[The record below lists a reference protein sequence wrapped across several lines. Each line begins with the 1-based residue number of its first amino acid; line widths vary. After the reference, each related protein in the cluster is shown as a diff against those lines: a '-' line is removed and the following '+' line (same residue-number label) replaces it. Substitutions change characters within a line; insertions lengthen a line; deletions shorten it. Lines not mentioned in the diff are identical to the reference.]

1 MFNANALEDILIR
14 NRLVSM
20 QNRLDYL
27 RVKVLEI
34 FHYSDLDLTLPKRI
48 LESRVT
54 QDGFTVVYE
63 HEGNLFCTQSMPS
76 GKQDVYGEC
85 HEVHFT
91 HSNEGESI
99 PMTRTIGVDAVMV
112 RNDAALI
119 GLDPLLT
126 EFALMEAQA
135 NITVLDNFM
144 TLRTNRIIQAKD
156 EASYASALEYE
167 QQIRDGAPAVIMAE
181 EFDAMEGIN
190 VHSTPIPSNAASQTI
205 ELFQYISSRYYSE
218 LGIVLNNNM
227 KSQYVNEAEMSKST
241 GMPLIYNM
249 LACRQEAVDEINA
262 LFGRDIKVSLSEE
275 WNDEMEADEA
285 PVAPAEE
292 ELDETSEAPAEE
304 ELDETPEAPA
314 EEELDETPEAPVEEE
329 PVATPEAPAEEEPVE
344 ETHTAEEVTDAADA
358 LIGEE
363 NEATDDSTSDD
374 ADSESDTDEDDEEG
388 RGVDAKED
396 DDEG

>member
-27 RVKVLEI
+27 HVKVLEI
-34 FHYSDLDLTLPKRI
+34 FHYSGLDLTLPKRI

-63 HEGNLFCTQSMPS
+63 HEGSLYCTQTMPF
-76 GKQDVYGEC
+76 GKEDVYGEH

-91 HSNEGESI
+91 HSTEGESI
-99 PMTRTIGVDAVMV
+99 DMTRTIGVDAVMV

-227 KSQYVNEAEMSKST
+227 KSQYVNEAELGKST

-249 LACRQEAVDEINA
+249 LTCRQEAVDEINA
-262 LFGRDIKVSLSEE
+262 LFARDIKVSLSEE

-292 ELDETSEAPAEE
+292 TPEAIAE
-304 ELDETPEAPA
+304 ETPES
-314 EEELDETPEAPVEEE
+314 PVEEE
-329 PVATPEAPAEEEPVE
+329 PVEAPAEEEPVE
-344 ETHTAEEVTDAADA
+344 APVEETTEETHSTEEVQAAADA

-363 NEATDDSTSDD
+363 NEAADDSTSDD
-374 ADSESDTDEDDEEG
+374 ADSKSDTDEDDEEG
-388 RGVDAKED
+388 RGVDAKKD
-396 DDEG
+396 DDEE

>member
-1 MFNANALEDILIR
+1 MFNANTLEDILIR

-27 RVKVLEI
+27 HVKVLEI
-34 FHYSDLDLTLPKRI
+34 FHYTGLDLTLPKRI

-54 QDGFTVVYE
+54 QEGFTVVYE
-63 HEGNLFCTQSMPS
+63 HEGNLYCTQTMPS
-76 GKQDVYGEC
+76 GKEDVYGEH

-99 PMTRTIGVDAVMV
+99 DMTRTIGVDAVMV

-227 KSQYVNEAEMSKST
+227 KSQYVNETELGKST

-292 ELDETSEAPAEE
+292 E
-304 ELDETPEAPA
+304 PEAPA
-314 EEELDETPEAPVEEE
+314 EEGLVEGESDET
-329 PVATPEAPAEEEPVE
+329 PAEEEPVE
-344 ETHTAEEVTDAADA
+344 ETPDETYSTEEVQAATDA

-363 NEATDDSTSDD
+363 NEAAGDSTSDD

>member
-1 MFNANALEDILIR
+1 MFNANTIEDILIR
-14 NRLVSM
+14 NRLVSV
-20 QNRLDYL
+20 QKRLDYL
-27 RVKVLEI
+27 HVKVLEI
-34 FHYSDLDLTLPKRI
+34 FHYTNLDLTLPKRI
-48 LESRVT
+48 LEARVT

-63 HEGNLFCTQSMPS
+63 HEGNLYCTQTLPS
-76 GKQDVYGEC
+76 GKEDVYGEC

-99 PMTRTIGVDAVMV
+99 DMTRTIGVDAVMV
-112 RNDAALI
+112 RNDAAVI

-126 EFALMEAQA
+126 EFAVMEAQA

-156 EASYASALEYE
+156 EASHASALEYE
-167 QQIRDGAPAVIMAE
+167 QQIRDGAPAVILA
-181 EFDAMEGIN
+181 DDLGGIDGII

-227 KSQYVNEAEMSKST
+227 KSQYVNETELGKST

-262 LFGRDIKVSLSEE
+262 LFGRDIKVALSGE
-275 WNDEMEADEA
+275 WNDEMEADEGLVA
-285 PVAPAEE
+285 PVEE
-292 ELDETSEAPAEE
+292 DPVEAPAEE
-304 ELDETPEAPA
+304 D
-314 EEELDETPEAPVEEE
+314 PV
-329 PVATPEAPAEEEPVE
+329 EAPAEEEPE
-344 ETHTAEEVTDAADA
+344 ETHTAEEVTDAANA
-358 LIGEE
+358 MIGEE
-363 NEATDDSTSDD
+363 NVSTNDSTSDD
-374 ADSESDTDEDDEEG
+374 ADSESDTDDDDEEG
-388 RGVDAKED
+388 RDVATEED

>member
-1 MFNANALEDILIR
+1 MINANTLEDILIR

-27 RVKVLEI
+27 HVKVLEI
-34 FHYSDLDLTLPKRI
+34 FHYDNLDLTLPKRI

-63 HEGNLFCTQSMPS
+63 HEGNLYCTQTMPS
-76 GKQDVYGEC
+76 GKEDVYGEH

-99 PMTRTIGVDAVMV
+99 DMSRTIGVDAVMI

-119 GLDPLLT
+119 GLEPLLT

-156 EASYASALEYE
+156 EASYASAIEYE

-227 KSQYVNEAEMSKST
+227 KSQYVNEAELGKST

-285 PVAPAEE
+285 PVAPVEE
-292 ELDETSEAPAEE
+292 EPDETSEAPAEE
-304 ELDETPEAPA
+304 EPVDEI
-314 EEELDETPEAPVEEE
+314 
-329 PVATPEAPAEEEPVE
+329 PEAPAEEEPVE
-344 ETHTAEEVTDAADA
+344 APVEETPEETHSTEEFQTAADA
-358 LIGEE
+358 LIGED
-363 NEATDDSTSDD
+363 NEAADDSTSDD

>member
-63 HEGNLFCTQSMPS
+63 HEGNLFCTQTMPS
-76 GKQDVYGEC
+76 GKEDVYGEH

-99 PMTRTIGVDAVMV
+99 DMTRTIGVDAVMV

-227 KSQYVNEAEMSKST
+227 KSQYVNEAELGKST

-262 LFGRDIKVSLSEE
+262 LFGRDIKVTLSEE
-275 WNDEMEADEA
+275 WNDELEADEGPEA
-285 PVAPAEE
+285 PVEE
-292 ELDETSEAPAEE
+292 
-304 ELDETPEAPA
+304 ETPEAPV
-314 EEELDETPEAPVEEE
+314 EKETPEAPVEE
-329 PVATPEAPAEEEPVE
+329 PPAEETPEETPE
-344 ETHTAEEVTDAADA
+344 ETHSTEEVQAAADA

-363 NEATDDSTSDD
+363 NEAADDSTSDD
-374 ADSESDTDEDDEEG
+374 TDSESDTDEDDEEG

-396 DDEG
+396 DDEE

>member
-27 RVKVLEI
+27 HVKVLEI
-34 FHYSDLDLTLPKRI
+34 FHYSGLDLTLPKRI

-63 HEGNLFCTQSMPS
+63 HEGNLFCTQTMPS
-76 GKQDVYGEC
+76 GKEDVYGEH

-99 PMTRTIGVDAVMV
+99 DMTRTIGVDAVMV

-227 KSQYVNEAEMSKST
+227 KSQYVNEAELGKST

-292 ELDETSEAPAEE
+292 GPVAPAEE
-304 ELDETPEAPA
+304 GPVEGDADET
-314 EEELDETPEAPVEEE
+314 PVEEE
-329 PVATPEAPAEEEPVE
+329 PVEAPVE
-344 ETHTAEEVTDAADA
+344 ETPEETPEESHSTEVQAAADA

-363 NEATDDSTSDD
+363 NEVADDSTSDD
-374 ADSESDTDEDDEEG
+374 TDSESDTDEDDEEG

>member
-27 RVKVLEI
+27 HVKVLEI
-34 FHYSDLDLTLPKRI
+34 FHYANLDLTLPKRI

-63 HEGNLFCTQSMPS
+63 HEGNLFCTQTMPS

-156 EASYASALEYE
+156 ETSYASALEYE

-285 PVAPAEE
+285 PVAPSEE
-292 ELDETSEAPAEE
+292 EPN
-304 ELDETPEAPA
+304 
-314 EEELDETPEAPVEEE
+314 ETPEAPVEETE
-329 PVATPEAPAEEEPVE
+329 TPETPAEGQPVEAPVE
-344 ETHTAEEVTDAADA
+344 ETPEETHSAEEVEAAADA

-363 NEATDDSTSDD
+363 NVSTDDSDSDD
-374 ADSESDTDEDDEEG
+374 TDSESDADEDDEEG
-388 RGVDAKED
+388 RDVEAEED

>member
-1 MFNANALEDILIR
+1 MFNANALEDFLIR

-20 QNRLDYL
+20 QIRLDYL
-27 RVKVLEI
+27 HVKVLEI

-63 HEGNLFCTQSMPS
+63 HEGNLYCTQTMPS
-76 GKQDVYGEC
+76 GKEDVYGEH

-99 PMTRTIGVDAVMV
+99 DMTRTIGVDAVMV
-112 RNDAALI
+112 RNDTALI

-167 QQIRDGAPAVIMAE
+167 QQIRDGAPAVIKAE
-181 EFDAMEGIN
+181 EFDVMEGIN

-205 ELFQYISSRYYSE
+205 ELMQYISSRYYSE

-227 KSQYVNEAEMSKST
+227 KSQYVNETELGKST

-262 LFGRDIKVSLSEE
+262 LFGRDIKVALSEE

-285 PVAPAEE
+285 PVTPAEE
-292 ELDETSEAPAEE
+292 D
-304 ELDETPEAPA
+304 
-314 EEELDETPEAPVEEE
+314 PEAPVEEG
-329 PVATPEAPAEEEPVE
+329 PVEGEADETPAEEEPVE
-344 ETHTAEEVTDAADA
+344 APVEETPEETPEETHSTEEVQTAADA

-363 NEATDDSTSDD
+363 NEAADDSTSDD
-374 ADSESDTDEDDEEG
+374 ANSESDTDEDVEEG

>member
-27 RVKVLEI
+27 HVKVLEI

-63 HEGNLFCTQSMPS
+63 HEGNLFCTQTMPS
-76 GKQDVYGEC
+76 GKEDVYGEH

-99 PMTRTIGVDAVMV
+99 DMTRTIGVDAVMV

-227 KSQYVNEAEMSKST
+227 KSQYVNEAELGKST

-292 ELDETSEAPAEE
+292 EPV
-304 ELDETPEAPA
+304 
-314 EEELDETPEAPVEEE
+314 EAPVEE
-329 PVATPEAPAEEEPVE
+329 TPEETPEESHS
-344 ETHTAEEVTDAADA
+344 TEEVQAAADA

-363 NEATDDSTSDD
+363 NEAADDSTSDD
-374 ADSESDTDEDDEEG
+374 TDSESDTDEDDEEG

>member
-1 MFNANALEDILIR
+1 MFNANTLEDILIR

-27 RVKVLEI
+27 HVKVLEI
-34 FHYSDLDLTLPKRI
+34 FHYTGLDLTLPKRI

-63 HEGNLFCTQSMPS
+63 HEGNLYCTQTMPS
-76 GKQDVYGEC
+76 GKEDVYGEH

-99 PMTRTIGVDAVMV
+99 DMTRTIGVDAVMV

-156 EASYASALEYE
+156 ETSYVSALEYE
-167 QQIRDGAPAVIMAE
+167 QQIRDGAPAVIMGE
-181 EFDAMEGIN
+181 EIEGVDGII

-227 KSQYVNEAEMSKST
+227 KSQYVNEAELGKST

-249 LACRQEAVDEINA
+249 LACRQEAIDEINA

-292 ELDETSEAPAEE
+292 EPDEAPVAPDEE
-304 ELDETPEAPA
+304 EPVETHAAPV
-314 EEELDETPEAPVEEE
+314 EAPVEE
-329 PVATPEAPAEEEPVE
+329 TPE
-344 ETHTAEEVTDAADA
+344 ETHSTEEVQAAADA

-363 NEATDDSTSDD
+363 NEAADDSTTDD

-388 RGVDAKED
+388 RDVASKED
-396 DDEG
+396 NDEG

>member
-27 RVKVLEI
+27 HVKVLEI

-63 HEGNLFCTQSMPS
+63 HEGNLYCTQTMPS
-76 GKQDVYGEC
+76 GKEDVYGEH

-99 PMTRTIGVDAVMV
+99 DMTRTIGVDAVMV
-112 RNDAALI
+112 RNDSALI

-135 NITVLDNFM
+135 NITILDNFM

-156 EASYASALEYE
+156 EGSYASALEYE
-167 QQIRDGAPAVIMAE
+167 QQIRDGAPAVIWAE
-181 EFDAMEGIN
+181 ELEGIDGIN

-227 KSQYVNEAEMSKST
+227 KSQYVNETELGKST

-249 LACRQEAVDEINA
+249 LACRQEAIDEINA

-275 WNDEMEADEA
+275 WNDEMEVDEA

-292 ELDETSEAPAEE
+292 EPVETPDAPAGEDP
-304 ELDETPEAPA
+304 DETPTAPVEAPI
-314 EEELDETPEAPVEEE
+314 EAPVEAQVES
-329 PVATPEAPAEEEPVE
+329 PVE
-344 ETHTAEEVTDAADA
+344 ETHSTEEVQAAADA

-363 NEATDDSTSDD
+363 NEAADDSTSDD
-374 ADSESDTDEDDEEG
+374 TDSESDTDEDDEEG

-396 DDEG
+396 DDEE

>member
-1 MFNANALEDILIR
+1 MFNANSLEDILIR
-14 NRLVSM
+14 NRLVTL

-27 RVKVLEI
+27 HVKVLEI
-34 FHYSDLDLTLPKRI
+34 FHYSGLDLTLPKRI

-54 QDGFTVVYE
+54 QDGFTIVYE
-63 HEGNLFCTQSMPS
+63 HEGNLYCTQTMPS
-76 GKQDVYGEC
+76 GKEDVYGEH

-99 PMTRTIGVDAVMV
+99 DMTRTIGVDAVMV

-227 KSQYVNEAEMSKST
+227 KSQYVNEAELGKST

-285 PVAPAEE
+285 PVEAPAEE
-292 ELDETSEAPAEE
+292 ESDETSEAPAEE
-304 ELDETPEAPA
+304 E
-314 EEELDETPEAPVEEE
+314 PV
-329 PVATPEAPAEEEPVE
+329 EAPAEEEPVE
-344 ETHTAEEVTDAADA
+344 ASVEETPEETHSTEEVQAAADA

-363 NEATDDSTSDD
+363 NEAADDSTSDD
-374 ADSESDTDEDDEEG
+374 ADSESDTDEDDEE
-388 RGVDAKED
+388 RRDVETEED

>member
-20 QNRLDYL
+20 QNRLGYL
-27 RVKVLEI
+27 HVKVLEI
-34 FHYSDLDLTLPKRI
+34 FHYSGLDLTLPKRI

-63 HEGNLFCTQSMPS
+63 HEGNLYCTQTMPS
-76 GKQDVYGEC
+76 GKEDVYGEH

-99 PMTRTIGVDAVMV
+99 DMTRTIGVDAVMV

-227 KSQYVNEAEMSKST
+227 KSQYVNEAELGKST

-292 ELDETSEAPAEE
+292 EPVEAPVEEGPVEGEAE
-304 ELDETPEAPA
+304 
-314 EEELDETPEAPVEEE
+314 ETPEAPVEEE
-329 PVATPEAPAEEEPVE
+329 PVEAPVE
-344 ETHTAEEVTDAADA
+344 ETPEETPEETHSTEEVQAAADA

-363 NEATDDSTSDD
+363 NEAADDSTSDD
-374 ADSESDTDEDDEEG
+374 TDSESDTDEDDEEG

>member
-1 MFNANALEDILIR
+1 MFNANALEDIFIR
-14 NRLVSM
+14 NRMVSM

-27 RVKVLEI
+27 HVKVLEI
-34 FHYSDLDLTLPKRI
+34 FHYTNLDLTLPKRI

-63 HEGNLFCTQSMPS
+63 HEGNLYCTQTMPT
-76 GKQDVYGEC
+76 GKEDVYGEY

-91 HSNEGESI
+91 HSNEDECI
-99 PMTRTIGVDAVMV
+99 PMSRTIGVDAVMV
-112 RNDAALI
+112 RNDANLI

-156 EASYASALEYE
+156 ETSYVSALEYE
-167 QQIRDGAPAVIMAE
+167 QQIRDGVPAVILAE
-181 EFDAMEGIN
+181 EVDSMDGIC
-190 VHSTPIPSNAASQTI
+190 VHSTPIPTNAASQTI

-227 KSQYVNEAEMSKST
+227 KSQYVNETELGKST

-249 LACRQEAVDEINA
+249 LACRKEAVDEINA

-275 WNDEMEADEA
+275 WNDEMESDEV

-292 ELDETSEAPAEE
+292 EPDE
-304 ELDETPEAPA
+304 
-314 EEELDETPEAPVEEE
+314 ETPEAPVEEE
-329 PVATPEAPAEEEPVE
+329 PVEAPVEAVETPVE
-344 ETHTAEEVTDAADA
+344 ETPEETHSAEEVQAAAAA
-358 LIGEE
+358 LIGED
-363 NEATDDSTSDD
+363 NVPADDSASDD
-374 ADSESDTDEDDEEG
+374 ADPVSDAVEDDEEG
-388 RGVDAKED
+388 RGVETKED
-396 DDEG
+396 DDEE

>member
-20 QNRLDYL
+20 QNRIDYL
-27 RVKVLEI
+27 HVKVLEI
-34 FHYSDLDLTLPKRI
+34 FYYSGLDLTLPKRI

-63 HEGNLFCTQSMPS
+63 HEGNLYCTQTMPS
-76 GKQDVYGEC
+76 GKEDVYGEH

-99 PMTRTIGVDAVMV
+99 DMTRTIGVDAVMV

-156 EASYASALEYE
+156 ETSYASALEYE
-167 QQIRDGAPAVIMAE
+167 QQIRDGAPAVILAE

-218 LGIVLNNNM
+218 LGIALNNNM
-227 KSQYVNEAEMSKST
+227 KSQYVNEAELGKST

-292 ELDETSEAPAEE
+292 GPDETSEAPDE
-304 ELDETPEAPA
+304 ETP
-314 EEELDETPEAPVEEE
+314 DETPEAPVEED
-329 PVATPEAPAEEEPVE
+329 PVEAPVE
-344 ETHTAEEVTDAADA
+344 ETPEETPEETHSTEEVQAAADA
-358 LIGEE
+358 LIGED
-363 NEATDDSTSDD
+363 NVPTSDSTTDD
-374 ADSESDTDEDDEEG
+374 ADSETDTDEDDEEG
-388 RGVDAKED
+388 RGVATKED
-396 DDEG
+396 VDEG

>member
-34 FHYSDLDLTLPKRI
+34 FHYSGLDLTLPKRI

-63 HEGNLFCTQSMPS
+63 HEGNLYCTQTMPS
-76 GKQDVYGEC
+76 GKEDVYGEH

-99 PMTRTIGVDAVMV
+99 DMTRTIGVDAVMV

-167 QQIRDGAPAVIMAE
+167 QQIRDGAPAVILAE

-227 KSQYVNEAEMSKST
+227 KSQYVNEAELGKST

-262 LFGRDIKVSLSEE
+262 LFGRDIKVTLSEE
-275 WNDEMEADEA
+275 WNDELEADEG
-285 PVAPAEE
+285 PVAP
-292 ELDETSEAPAEE
+292 DE
-304 ELDETPEAPA
+304 ETPEAPD
-314 EEELDETPEAPVEEE
+314 EEETPAAPAKEEHDEAPVEEN
-329 PVATPEAPAEEEPVE
+329 PE
-344 ETHTAEEVTDAADA
+344 ETHSTEEVIDAADA

-363 NEATDDSTSDD
+363 NEATDDSASDD

-388 RGVDAKED
+388 RDVDAKED

>member
-27 RVKVLEI
+27 HVKVLEI
-34 FHYSDLDLTLPKRI
+34 FHYSGLDLTLPKRI

-63 HEGNLFCTQSMPS
+63 HEGNLYCTQTMPS
-76 GKQDVYGEC
+76 GKEDVYGEH

-99 PMTRTIGVDAVMV
+99 DMTRTIGVDAVMV

-227 KSQYVNEAEMSKST
+227 KSQYVNEAELGKST

-262 LFGRDIKVSLSEE
+262 LFDRDIKVSLSEE
-275 WNDEMEADEA
+275 WNDEMEADDA

-292 ELDETSEAPAEE
+292 E
-304 ELDETPEAPA
+304 
-314 EEELDETPEAPVEEE
+314 PV
-329 PVATPEAPAEEEPVE
+329 EAPAEEEPVE
-344 ETHTAEEVTDAADA
+344 APAEEEPVEAPVEETPEETHSTEEVQAAADA

-363 NEATDDSTSDD
+363 NEAADDSTSDD
-374 ADSESDTDEDDEEG
+374 AVSESYTDEDGEEG

>member
-1 MFNANALEDILIR
+1 MFNANAFEDILIR

-27 RVKVLEI
+27 HVKVLEI
-34 FHYSDLDLTLPKRI
+34 FHYSGLDLTLPKRI

-63 HEGNLFCTQSMPS
+63 HEGNLFCTQTMPS
-76 GKQDVYGEC
+76 GKEDVYGEH

-99 PMTRTIGVDAVMV
+99 DMTRTIGVDAVMV

-227 KSQYVNEAEMSKST
+227 KSQYVNEAELGKST

-292 ELDETSEAPAEE
+292 EPV
-304 ELDETPEAPA
+304 
-314 EEELDETPEAPVEEE
+314 EAPVEEG
-329 PVATPEAPAEEEPVE
+329 PVEGEADETPAEEEPVE
-344 ETHTAEEVTDAADA
+344 APVEETPEETPEEIPEETPEESHSTEEVQAAADA

-363 NEATDDSTSDD
+363 NEAADDSTSDD
-374 ADSESDTDEDDEEG
+374 TDSESDTDEDDEEG

>member
-27 RVKVLEI
+27 HVKVLEI
-34 FHYSDLDLTLPKRI
+34 FHYSGLDLTLPKRI

-63 HEGNLFCTQSMPS
+63 HEGNLFCTQTLPS
-76 GKQDVYGEC
+76 GKEDVYGEH

-91 HSNEGESI
+91 HSNDGESI
-99 PMTRTIGVDAVMV
+99 DMARTIGVDAVMV

-156 EASYASALEYE
+156 EASYTSALEYE

-190 VHSTPIPSNAASQTI
+190 VHSTPVPTNAASQTI

-227 KSQYVNEAEMSKST
+227 KSQYVNEAELGKST

-249 LACRQEAVDEINA
+249 LACRQEAIDEINA

-292 ELDETSEAPAEE
+292 TPEALAEETPETPVEEEPVEAPAEE
-304 ELDETPEAPA
+304 ESVEAPDEETPE
-314 EEELDETPEAPVEEE
+314 
-329 PVATPEAPAEEEPVE
+329 
-344 ETHTAEEVTDAADA
+344 ETHSTEEVIDAADA
-358 LIGEE
+358 LIGED
-363 NEATDDSTSDD
+363 NVAADDSTSDD

>member
-27 RVKVLEI
+27 HVKVLEI
-34 FHYSDLDLTLPKRI
+34 FHYSGLDLTLPKRI

-63 HEGNLFCTQSMPS
+63 HEGNLYCTQTMPS
-76 GKQDVYGEC
+76 GKEDVYGEL

-91 HSNEGESI
+91 HTCEGETI
-99 PMTRTIGVDAVMV
+99 DMTRTIGVDAVMI

-156 EASYASALEYE
+156 ENSYASALEYE

-227 KSQYVNEAEMSKST
+227 KSQYVNETELGKST

-262 LFGRDIKVSLSEE
+262 LFGRDIKVTLSEE
-275 WNDEMEADEA
+275 WNDEMEADEGPVA
-285 PVAPAEE
+285 PVEETPEASVEEEPVAPAE
-292 ELDETSEAPAEE
+292 APA
-304 ELDETPEAPA
+304 DETPVE
-314 EEELDETPEAPVEEE
+314 ETPEAPV
-329 PVATPEAPAEEEPVE
+329 AQTPE
-344 ETHTAEEVTDAADA
+344 ETHTAEEVTDAANA
-358 LIGEE
+358 MIGEDDVP
-363 NEATDDSTSDD
+363 ADDSTSDD
-374 ADSESDTDEDDEEG
+374 TDSESDTDEDDEEG
-388 RGVDAKED
+388 RAVEAEED

>member
-27 RVKVLEI
+27 HVKVLEI
-34 FHYSDLDLTLPKRI
+34 FHYSGLDLTLPKRI

-63 HEGNLFCTQSMPS
+63 HEGNLYCTQTMPS
-76 GKQDVYGEC
+76 GKEDVYGEH

-99 PMTRTIGVDAVMV
+99 DMTRTIGVDAVMV

-205 ELFQYISSRYYSE
+205 DLFQYISSRYYSE

-227 KSQYVNEAEMSKST
+227 KSQYVNEAELGKST

-292 ELDETSEAPAEE
+292 E
-304 ELDETPEAPA
+304 PEAPA
-314 EEELDETPEAPVEEE
+314 EEGTVEGEADET
-329 PVATPEAPAEEEPVE
+329 PAEEEPVE
-344 ETHTAEEVTDAADA
+344 APVEETSEETHSTEEVIDAADA

-363 NEATDDSTSDD
+363 NEAADDSTSDD

-388 RGVDAKED
+388 RGVASKED

>member
-1 MFNANALEDILIR
+1 MFNANSFEDILIR

-27 RVKVLEI
+27 HVKVLEI
-34 FHYSDLDLTLPKRI
+34 FHYSGLDLTLPKRI

-63 HEGNLFCTQSMPS
+63 HEGNLYCTQTLPS
-76 GKQDVYGEC
+76 GKEDVYGERR
-85 HEVHFT
+85 EVHFT

-99 PMTRTIGVDAVMV
+99 DMTRTIGVDAVMV

-156 EASYASALEYE
+156 EASFASALEYE

-190 VHSTPIPSNAASQTI
+190 VHSTPIPTNAASQTI

-227 KSQYVNEAEMSKST
+227 KSQYVNETELGKST

-249 LACRQEAVDEINA
+249 LACRQEAIDEINA

-285 PVAPAEE
+285 PAAPVEE
-292 ELDETSEAPAEE
+292 EPVETPAAPVEE
-304 ELDETPEAPA
+304 EPV
-314 EEELDETPEAPVEEE
+314 ETPEAPVEEE
-329 PVATPEAPAEEEPVE
+329 PVEAPIEETPE
-344 ETHTAEEVTDAADA
+344 ETHSTEEVQAAADA

-363 NEATDDSTSDD
+363 NETADDSTSDD

>member
-27 RVKVLEI
+27 HVKVLEI
-34 FHYSDLDLTLPKRI
+34 FHYSGLDLTLPKRI
-48 LESRVT
+48 LESRLT
-54 QDGFTVVYE
+54 QDGFSVVYE
-63 HEGNLFCTQSMPS
+63 HEGNLYCTQTLPS
-76 GKQDVYGEC
+76 GKEDVYGEY

-99 PMTRTIGVDAVMV
+99 DMTRTIGVDAVMV
-112 RNDAALI
+112 RNDATLI

-144 TLRTNRIIQAKD
+144 TLRTNRIIQARD
-156 EASYASALEYE
+156 ENAYASALEYE

-181 EFDAMEGIN
+181 EFDVMEGIT
-190 VHSTPIPSNAASQTI
+190 VHSTPIPTNAASQTI

-218 LGIVLNNNM
+218 LGITLNNNM
-227 KSQYVNEAEMSKST
+227 KSQYVNETELGKST

-262 LFGRDIKVSLSEE
+262 LFGRDIKVYLSEE
-275 WNDEMEADEA
+275 WNDELEKDNT
-285 PVAPAEE
+285 PVAPVE
-292 ELDETSEAPAEE
+292 
-304 ELDETPEAPA
+304 
-314 EEELDETPEAPVEEE
+314 ETPEAPVEETPAE
-329 PVATPEAPAEEEPVE
+329 ETPDAPVEETPAEETPEAPVE
-344 ETHTAEEVTDAADA
+344 ETPEETHSAEEVQAAADA

-363 NEATDDSTSDD
+363 NEAADDSTSDD
-374 ADSESDTDEDDEEG
+374 ADPESDTDEGDEEG
-388 RGVDAKED
+388 RGVASKED
-396 DDEG
+396 DDEE

>member
-1 MFNANALEDILIR
+1 M
-14 NRLVSM
+14 VS
-20 QNRLDYL
+20 
-27 RVKVLEI
+27 
-34 FHYSDLDLTLPKRI
+34 
-48 LESRVT
+48 
-54 QDGFTVVYE
+54 
-63 HEGNLFCTQSMPS
+63 PS
-76 GKQDVYGEC
+76 K
-85 HEVHFT
+85 
-91 HSNEGESI
+91 S
-99 PMTRTIGVDAVMV
+99 GV
-112 RNDAALI
+112 
-119 GLDPLLT
+119 
-126 EFALMEAQA
+126 
-135 NITVLDNFM
+135 
-144 TLRTNRIIQAKD
+144 
-156 EASYASALEYE
+156 
-167 QQIRDGAPAVIMAE
+167 GAPAVIMAE

-227 KSQYVNEAEMSKST
+227 KSQYVNEAELGKST

-292 ELDETSEAPAEE
+292 EPVEETPDAPAEE
-304 ELDETPEAPA
+304 GADETPAAPA
-314 EEELDETPEAPVEEE
+314 K
-329 PVATPEAPAEEEPVE
+329 EEPVE
-344 ETHTAEEVTDAADA
+344 TPVEETPEETHSTEEVQAAADA

-363 NEATDDSTSDD
+363 NEATDDSTTDD

-388 RGVDAKED
+388 RGVAAKED

>member
-27 RVKVLEI
+27 HVKVLEI
-34 FHYSDLDLTLPKRI
+34 FHYSGLDLTLPKRI

-63 HEGNLFCTQSMPS
+63 HEGNLYCTQTTPS
-76 GKQDVYGEC
+76 GKEDVYGEY

-91 HSNEGESI
+91 HTNEGESI
-99 PMTRTIGVDAVMV
+99 NMSRTIGVDAVMV
-112 RNDAALI
+112 RNDANLI

-156 EASYASALEYE
+156 ETSYASALEYE
-167 QQIRDGAPAVIMAE
+167 QQIRDGAPAVIWAE
-181 EFDAMEGIN
+181 EIEGVDGIN

-227 KSQYVNEAEMSKST
+227 KSQYVNEAELGKST

-249 LACRQEAVDEINA
+249 LACRQEAIDEINA

-285 PVAPAEE
+285 PVTPVEEGPDEAPVAPDEE
-292 ELDETSEAPAEE
+292 EPVETSAAPV
-304 ELDETPEAPA
+304 
-314 EEELDETPEAPVEEE
+314 EAPVEE
-329 PVATPEAPAEEEPVE
+329 TPE
-344 ETHTAEEVTDAADA
+344 ETHSTEEVQAAADA
-358 LIGEE
+358 LIGED
-363 NEATDDSTSDD
+363 NEAADDSTSDD

-388 RGVDAKED
+388 RDVASKED
-396 DDEG
+396 NDEE

>member
-27 RVKVLEI
+27 HVKVLEI
-34 FHYSDLDLTLPKRI
+34 FRYSNLDLTLPKRI

-54 QDGFTVVYE
+54 QDGYTIVYE
-63 HEGNLFCTQSMPS
+63 HEGNLFCTQTMPS

-85 HEVHFT
+85 HEVHFS

-112 RNDAALI
+112 RNDATLI
-119 GLDPLLT
+119 GLNPLLT

-135 NITVLDNFM
+135 NITILDNFM

-156 EASYASALEYE
+156 GNAYASALEYE
-167 QQIRDGAPAVIMAE
+167 QQIRDGAPAVILAE
-181 EFDAMEGIN
+181 EFDVMEGIT
-190 VHSTPIPSNAASQTI
+190 VHPTPIPSDAASQTI

-218 LGIVLNNNM
+218 LGITLNNNM
-227 KSQYVNEAEMSKST
+227 KSQYVNETELGKST

-249 LACRQEAVDEINA
+249 LACRREAVDEINA
-262 LFGRDIKVSLSEE
+262 LFGRDIKVCLSEE
-275 WNDEMEADEA
+275 WNDELEKDNT
-285 PVAPAEE
+285 PVAPVE
-292 ELDETSEAPAEE
+292 
-304 ELDETPEAPA
+304 
-314 EEELDETPEAPVEEE
+314 ETPEAPVEETPAE
-329 PVATPEAPAEEEPVE
+329 ETPEAPVE
-344 ETHTAEEVTDAADA
+344 ETPEETHSAEEVQAAVDE

-363 NEATDDSTSDD
+363 NVPTDGSASDD
-374 ADSESDTDEDDEEG
+374 TDSEAVTDEDDGEG
-388 RGVDAKED
+388 RGVEAKKA

>member
-1 MFNANALEDILIR
+1 MFNANALEDFLIR

-20 QNRLDYL
+20 QIRLDYL
-27 RVKVLEI
+27 HVKILEI
-34 FHYSDLDLTLPKRI
+34 FHYSGLDLTLPKRI

-63 HEGNLFCTQSMPS
+63 HEGNLYCTQTMPS
-76 GKQDVYGEC
+76 GKEDVYGEC

-99 PMTRTIGVDAVMV
+99 DMTRTIGVDAVMV

-167 QQIRDGAPAVIMAE
+167 QQIRDGAPAVIKAE

-190 VHSTPIPSNAASQTI
+190 VHSTPIPSNAATQTI

-227 KSQYVNEAEMSKST
+227 KSQYVNEAELGKST

-249 LACRQEAVDEINA
+249 LVCRQEAVDEINA

-285 PVAPAEE
+285 PV
-292 ELDETSEAPAEE
+292 T
-304 ELDETPEAPA
+304 
-314 EEELDETPEAPVEEE
+314 
-329 PVATPEAPAEEEPVE
+329 PAEEEPVAPAEEGPVEGEADETPAAPVEAPFEETPEETPE
-344 ETHTAEEVTDAADA
+344 ETHSTEEVQAAAGA

-363 NEATDDSTSDD
+363 NEAADDSTSDD
-374 ADSESDTDEDDEEG
+374 TDSESDTNEDDEEG